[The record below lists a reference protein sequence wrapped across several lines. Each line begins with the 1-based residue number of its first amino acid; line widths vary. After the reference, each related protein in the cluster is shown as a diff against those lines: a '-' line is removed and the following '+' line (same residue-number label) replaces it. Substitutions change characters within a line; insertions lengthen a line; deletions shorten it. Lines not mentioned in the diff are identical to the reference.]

1 MYIIIAGERLF
12 RGYKELCSHT
22 DRLCDI
28 THLVFVVH
36 GVGQV
41 VDDTTI
47 LRNTNLMRDNLAQ
60 NLAKNFPK
68 FQGETGQR
76 AEFFPVEW
84 RSSLRLDDGM
94 VQLITPNRIM
104 GLRNLLNSSAM
115 DIMYYTSPLYRYVLV
130 HSCKTAESHYEAVS
144 LQIPS
149 NPLFVTVRGGC

>member
-1 MYIIIAGERLF
+1 MFYYCIFLGERLF

-47 LRNTNLMRDNLAQ
+47 LRNTNIMRDNLTH
-60 NLAKNFPK
+60 NLAKHFPK
-68 FQGETGQR
+68 FQAETGQR

-94 VQLITPNRIM
+94 VQLITPNRLM
-104 GLRNLLNSSAM
+104 GLRNLLNSSG
-115 DIMYYTSPLYRYVLV
+115 IS
-130 HSCKTAESHYEAVS
+130 
-144 LQIPS
+144 
-149 NPLFVTVRGGC
+149 

>member
-1 MYIIIAGERLF
+1 MF

-47 LRNTNLMRDNLAQ
+47 LRNTNIMRDNLTS
-60 NLAKNFPK
+60 NLAKHFPK

-115 DIMYYTSPLYRYVLV
+115 DIMYYTSPLYR
-130 HSCKTAESHYEAVS
+130 
-144 LQIPS
+144 
-149 NPLFVTVRGGC
+149 